1 MKINQTLIKPILTE
15 KATQLAQRKVYMFQV
30 YRLANKFQIKE
41 VLEKLYPV
49 KVKSVSVSTR
59 KGKTR
64 RIGKRLQTK
73 KLAGKKIAY
82 ITLKEGKLDIFP
94 QA

>member
-1 MKINQTLIKPILTE
+1 MVIKPILTE
-15 KATQLAQRKVYMFQV
+15 KATQLAQQKVYMFQV
-30 YRLANKFQIKE
+30 HKFANKYQIRQ

-49 KVKSVSVSTR
+49 KVKEVAVAIR
-59 KGKTR
+59 KGKIR
-64 RIGKRLQTK
+64 RVGRKMSPR
-73 KLAGKKIAY
+73 KLPDKKIAY

>member
-1 MKINQTLIKPILTE
+1 MKINQAIIKPLLTE
-15 KATQLAQRKVYMFQV
+15 KATQLAQKKVYMFQV
-30 YRLANKFQIKE
+30 HRAANKFQIKE
-41 VLEKLYPV
+41 TLEKLYQV
-49 KVKSVSVSTR
+49 KVKEVAVSMR

-64 RIGKRLQTK
+64 RIGRKMRPK
-73 KLAGKKIAY
+73 KLADSKIAY

>member
-1 MKINQTLIKPILTE
+1 MKINQAVIKPILTE
-15 KATQLAQRKVYMFQV
+15 KATQLAQKKVYMFQV
-30 YRLANKFQIKE
+30 HKFANKNQIRQ

-49 KVKSVSVSTR
+49 KVKEVAVSMR

-64 RIGKRLQTK
+64 RVGRKMSPR
-73 KLAGKKIAY
+73 KLPNKKIAY

-94 QA
+94 QT